1 MERKAMQQDLAE
13 EIAARALAW
22 LCEHE
27 DLVTVFLNATG
38 ASVQDLRA
46 ALSAPDGPDAA
57 ALLAVLDFVMMQD
70 QTVIDCA
77 RALGLHAGQI
87 AEAQARLAGQGRMH
101 WT

>member
-1 MERKAMQQDLAE
+1 MQQDLAD
-13 EIAARALAW
+13 EIAARAFAW
-22 LCEHE
+22 LCGQE
-27 DLVTVFLNATG
+27 DLLPVFLNATG
-38 ASVQDLRA
+38 ASAQDLRA

-77 RALGLHAGQI
+77 CALGLRAEQI
-87 AEAQARLAGQGRMH
+87 AQAQAVLAGQGRMH